1 MLYKFL
7 KWVAQISLKIFFK
20 KIHKASL
27 AKIPT
32 NSPLIVVSNHPNT
45 FMDALLIATLINR
58 EFYFL
63 TNASVFTRPW
73 MHWILRK
80 LHMIP
85 IYRKQDVQNGNPDN
99 TQSFEICIKHL
110 KNNGALIIFPEGVS
124 ESKRQLKKF
133 KTGTAR
139 IALLAEKSSNF
150 NLNLVILPVGI
161 NYSQPENFRSEV
173 LVITGHPILVKNYQD
188 FYENDPQ
195 NAVLRLTE
203 DIFLGVQELVIDT
216 TSDTEDT
223 LLKNIRTILTNEYE
237 MDNKIY
243 GIFSIEK
250 EVQTAIQYFST
261 EKPYEWHEF
270 VQNLKAYFYAIDQLQ
285 VDDKTVSN
293 AKSLKKLYQISLIK
307 FIVLVVLSPIFALG
321 WFTNWVPYSL
331 PRMVALNVT
340 PYKEYHA
347 GIKLLTGL
355 IAFPLWYFLSYL
367 WIVYLFQKKIV
378 SLFIW
383 LLFPLLGFF
392 ALNFASQWAKVQK
405 NLKLVFEFQKNKR
418 KITELRRLRKKIVQ
432 ELKDFQEEYQNYLSK
447 KNETSK

>member
-1 MLYKFL
+1 
-7 KWVAQISLKIFFK
+7 
-20 KIHKASL
+20 
-27 AKIPT
+27 
-32 NSPLIVVSNHPNT
+32 
-45 FMDALLIATLINR
+45 
-58 EFYFL
+58 
-63 TNASVFTRPW
+63 
-73 MHWILRK
+73 
-80 LHMIP
+80 
-85 IYRKQDVQNGNPDN
+85 
-99 TQSFEICIKHL
+99 
-110 KNNGALIIFPEGVS
+110 
-124 ESKRQLKKF
+124 
-133 KTGTAR
+133 
-139 IALLAEKSSNF
+139 
-150 NLNLVILPVGI
+150 
-161 NYSQPENFRSEV
+161 
-173 LVITGHPILVKNYQD
+173 
-188 FYENDPQ
+188 
-195 NAVLRLTE
+195 
-203 DIFLGVQELVIDT
+203 
-216 TSDTEDT
+216 
-223 LLKNIRTILTNEYE
+223 